1 MSWGGKRE
9 GAGRP
14 KGSVKAEGVRPQHQL
29 RAYPDEW
36 DLIKRFSRLV
46 KYGDK
51 TQCREHL
58 EQLEQDSTRVE

>member
-1 MSWGGKRE
+1 MKGGKRE

-36 DLIKRFSRLV
+36 QMILKFARLIKHGEKRQMRRFLESIRL
-46 KYGDK
+46 KSDK
-51 TQCREHL
+51 
-58 EQLEQDSTRVE
+58 